1 MENKDIHILGK
12 LAQEGFDQLQA
23 SSNVAMQFD
32 KESGNV
38 TTADLSTED
47 YNKLSKSD
55 QAIYN
60 GIKNENTDSRIYAE
74 NNNITPDGGL
84 IPGGSFGGATYD
96 KSTGKVI
103 SNQYVNPNVLESA
116 ESFTGTRTGTDMKH
130 EVVEDVLIAATA
142 LDKKVSV
149 PMDTEANQSPIFRKA
164 HDETREMM
172 PNDNILIMVRQ
183 NFDTVGMSVN
193 RYWEGVAKKTDING
207 RKQTKS
213 LYKININDKR
223 LRK

>member
-1 MENKDIHILGK
+1 MK
-12 LAQEGFDQLQA
+12 
-23 SSNVAMQFD
+23 
-32 KESGNV
+32 
-38 TTADLSTED
+38 
-47 YNKLSKSD
+47 
-55 QAIYN
+55 
-60 GIKNENTDSRIYAE
+60 
-74 NNNITPDGGL
+74 
-84 IPGGSFGGATYD
+84 
-96 KSTGKVI
+96 
-103 SNQYVNPNVLESA
+103 SA
-116 ESFTGTRTGTDMKH
+116 ESFTGTRTGTGMKH
-130 EVVEDVLIAATA
+130 EVVENLLIAATA

-149 PMDTEANQSPIFRKA
+149 PMDTDANQSPIFRKA
-164 HDETREMM
+164 HDETRAMM